1 MKDHKLIIE
10 NIIKQVITE
19 MAYPTSFNM
28 EEFKQLKSFAQR
40 VKYCDQRLEKLGS
53 GSSRIGYKIDDE
65 KVLKL
70 AKNAKGI
77 AQNEAEANPHLQN
90 EYPSIVARVF
100 YAHPDDLYIEME
112 LAEKLTKSKFKQ
124 IVGFD
129 FDSIYPYLDDRL
141 GGHYSRRYTG
151 ADKEILDENEWMN
164 ELGDMVANYNLSYG
178 DFKRLSSFGIVNRY
192 GQPQVVLIDFG
203 LTNDVFDQ
211 FYKSR

>member
-10 NIIKQVITE
+10 NIIKQVISE

-70 AKNAKGI
+70 AKNAKGV
-77 AQNEAEANPHLQN
+77 AQNEAESNSYLQR
-90 EYPSIVARVF
+90 EYTIVAKVF
-100 YAHPDDLYIEME
+100 DSDPNDLYIEME
-112 LAEKLTKSKFKQ
+112 LVEKLTKSKFKQ

-129 FDSIYPYLDDRL
+129 FDSIWPYLESRF
-141 GGHYSRRYTG
+141 GGRNSQRYTG
-151 ADKEILDENEWMN
+151 ADKEILDENEWMY
-164 ELGDMVANYNLSYG
+164 ELGDMVGSYDFSYG
-178 DFKRLSSFGIVNRY
+178 DFRRLSSFGIVNRD

-211 FYKSR
+211 FYKKK

>member
-1 MKDHKLIIE
+1 MKDRKLIIE
-10 NIIKQVITE
+10 NIIKQVIAE

-77 AQNEAEANPHLQN
+77 AQNEAEANPYLQN
-90 EYPSIVARVF
+90 EYSIVARVF

-112 LAEKLTKSKFKQ
+112 LAEKLTKLKFKQ

-141 GGHYSRRYTG
+141 GGRNSRRYTG
-151 ADKEILDENEWMN
+151 ADKEILDENEWMY
-164 ELGDMVANYNLSYG
+164 ELGDMVGNYDLSYG
-178 DFKRLSSFGIVNRY
+178 DFNRLSSFGIVNRD
-192 GQPQVVLIDFG
+192 GQPQVFLIDFG

-211 FYKSR
+211 FYKRR